1 MPEQDE
7 IAGSHQHIEVK
18 APKEPSAHHIQA
30 NRAALDAEKTETGI
44 QDSSGGAMPLCLL
57 PPRNPSFRFPRLG
70 AVRPR
75 HRNYTQP
82 LPKSRSFS
90 SDR

>member
-30 NRAALDAEKTETGI
+30 NRAALDAEKPETGI
-44 QDSSGGAMPLCLL
+44 QYSSGGAMPLCLL
-57 PPRNPSFRFPRLG
+57 PPRNPSFRFTRL
-70 AVRPR
+70 A
-75 HRNYTQP
+75 
-82 LPKSRSFS
+82 
-90 SDR
+90 